1 MMIDTKKILIEDT
14 IEMLAKAEDVLDMLL
29 GTLESLDHNELLY
42 SVVTDLRTD
51 REKLLYIRSRLG
63 GRE

>member
-1 MMIDTKKILIEDT
+1 MMIDTKKVLIEDT

-29 GTLESLDHNELLY
+29 GTLEDLDHNELLY

>member
-1 MMIDTKKILIEDT
+1 MMIDTKKVLIEDT

>member
-1 MMIDTKKILIEDT
+1 MLTDTKKILIEDT

-29 GTLESLDHNELLY
+29 GTLENLDHTELLY
-42 SVVTDLRTD
+42 SVVTDLHTD

>member
-1 MMIDTKKILIEDT
+1 MMIDTKKVLIEDT

-29 GTLESLDHNELLY
+29 GTLEDLDMNELLY
-42 SVVTDLRTD
+42 TVVTDLHTD

>member
-1 MMIDTKKILIEDT
+1 MMIDTKKVLIEDT

-29 GTLESLDHNELLY
+29 GTLENLDHNELLY

>member
-1 MMIDTKKILIEDT
+1 MMIDTKKVLIEDT

-29 GTLESLDHNELLY
+29 GTLEDLDMNELLY
-42 SVVTDLRTD
+42 SVVTDLHTD
-51 REKLLYIRSRLG
+51 REKLLYIRSKLG

>member
-1 MMIDTKKILIEDT
+1 MMIDTKKVLIEDT

-29 GTLESLDHNELLY
+29 GTLEDLDMNELLY
-42 SVVTDLRTD
+42 TVVTDLHTD
-51 REKLLYIRSRLG
+51 REKLLYIRSKLG

>member
-1 MMIDTKKILIEDT
+1 MMIDTKKVLLGDT

-29 GTLESLDHNELLY
+29 GTLEDLDMNELLY
-42 SVVTDLRTD
+42 TMVTDLHTD

>member
-1 MMIDTKKILIEDT
+1 MMIDTKKVLIEDT

-42 SVVTDLRTD
+42 SVVTDLHTD
-51 REKLLYIRSRLG
+51 REKLIYIRSKLG

>member
-1 MMIDTKKILIEDT
+1 MMIDTKKVLIEDT

-51 REKLLYIRSRLG
+51 REKLIYIRSKLG

>member
-1 MMIDTKKILIEDT
+1 MLTDTKKILIEDT

-29 GTLESLDHNELLY
+29 GTLENIDHNELLY
-42 SVVTDLRTD
+42 SVVTDLHTY

>member
-1 MMIDTKKILIEDT
+1 MIDTKKVLIEDT

-29 GTLESLDHNELLY
+29 GTLEDLDMNELLY
-42 SVVTDLRTD
+42 TVVTDLHTD
-51 REKLLYIRSRLG
+51 REKLLYIRSKLG

>member
-1 MMIDTKKILIEDT
+1 MMIDTKKVLIEDT

-29 GTLESLDHNELLY
+29 GTLEDLDHNELLY

-51 REKLLYIRSRLG
+51 REKLIYLRSKLG

>member
-1 MMIDTKKILIEDT
+1 MMIDTKKVLIEDT
-14 IEMLAKAEDVLDMLL
+14 IEILAKAEDVLDMLL
-29 GTLESLDHNELLY
+29 GTLEDLDHNELLY

>member
-1 MMIDTKKILIEDT
+1 MMIDTKKVLIEDT

-29 GTLESLDHNELLY
+29 GTLEDLDMNELLY
-42 SVVTDLRTD
+42 TVVTDLHAD

>member
-1 MMIDTKKILIEDT
+1 MMIDTKKVLMGDT

-29 GTLESLDHNELLY
+29 GTLEDLDMNELLY
-42 SVVTDLRTD
+42 TVVTDLHTD